1 MNLIS
6 KMTLGILTTATLI
19 VGLSGCGQTDK
30 NDNIK
35 TTTYTNAV
43 SIFCDKETG
52 VEYLK
57 LDTYHAGGLTL
68 RVNLDGTPKSCSK

>member
-6 KMTLGILTTATLI
+6 KALGILTTATLI
-19 VGLSGCGQTDK
+19 VVLSGCQTEK

-35 TTTYTNAV
+35 TTTYTREISV
-43 SIFCDKETG
+43 FCDKETG

-68 RVNLDGTPKSCSK
+68 RVNLDGTPKTCSK